1 MSLLDLKRFYWQVTA
16 IIMTAMIL
24 ALAGISYF
32 TQDAFERMLLP
43 ELERKA
49 GTVGLS
55 AASLMNKAMGFGI
68 SYTTLYGVAESFSE
82 IRRQNPELAFI
93 GATDRGGKLL
103 FESGNR
109 APNIEAHMLATAR
122 APAQQQNPGDWT
134 TVLIGG
140 QYVLSIPLRSISE
153 NNERIGDLHIGIS
166 QSHVQNMMHEVML
179 DIAVV
184 LCVAI
189 FFTLEVLRF
198 AAGNRLESSLAMLTE
213 MLARLAGRDFRR
225 IPVISLND
233 EIGHVMQ
240 RCDALLAT
248 IEQRH
253 DQLRAMLNGLDA
265 ETRGTLEPKLNGLR
279 ARYQLGQAIT
289 VPAIER
295 GVLSDIRAPFFVFIL
310 AEEMTRS
317 FLPAYI
323 MDLLVP
329 IQGLSPQV
337 VIGLPIALFMLIVAI
352 GQPYLGAWSERAGR
366 RNAMLAGATLS
377 VGGFLATA
385 FAGSLYD
392 LLLWRSICALGYAT
406 VFVAAQGYILD
417 RVDESSRTEGFA
429 LFVGAIMVATIC
441 GPSIGGLLADNM
453 GFRAAFLVSAVIA
466 ALSLLVIL
474 RLPDRRRDAH
484 EEAEDR
490 MPSFS
495 DFLRLMTNSRFMLL
509 TAVAAIP
516 AKVILTGFGFY
527 LVPLYIVS
535 IGSTPAMA
543 GRMLMIYAVL
553 MVLIVPV
560 VARYANRQTR
570 REYLVAA
577 GLCLS
582 GIGGLLTVI
591 SGSFAAIFGVVILLG
606 LGQALSIAPQGAL
619 VGELCKDEVARFG
632 SGPVYGAYR
641 MLERL
646 GNALGPILAGLLLVR
661 YDYIGAFA
669 IIGAGVL
676 VCGLIF
682 AAGVLSTRR
691 NQAVTV

>member
-16 IIMTAMIL
+16 IIMAAMIL

-68 SYTTLYGVAESFSE
+68 PYTTLYGVAESFAE
-82 IRRQNPELAFI
+82 IRRENPELAYI
-93 GATDRGGKLL
+93 GATDPEGKLL

-109 APNIEAHMLATAR
+109 APNIETHMLASASATAR
-122 APAQQQNPGDWT
+122 QQNPGDWR
-134 TVLIGG
+134 TVLVGG
-140 QYVLSIPLRSISE
+140 QYVLSMPLLSISD
-153 NNERIGDLHIGIS
+153 NNERVGSLHIGIS

-179 DIAVV
+179 DIVVV

-198 AAGNRLESSLAMLTE
+198 AAGNRLESSLEMLTE
-213 MLARLAGRDFRR
+213 MLARIAGRDFRR
-225 IPVISLND
+225 IPVTRLND

-240 RCDALLAT
+240 RCDAMLAT
-248 IEQRH
+248 IEQRY
-253 DQLRAMLNGLDA
+253 DQLRAKLNGLGA
-265 ETRGTLEPKLNGLR
+265 ETRGALESKLNELY
-279 ARYQLGQAIT
+279 ARYQFGQAIAAP
-289 VPAIER
+289 VAGR

-323 MDLLVP
+323 KELLVP

-352 GQPYLGAWSERAGR
+352 GQPYLGAWSERVGR
-366 RNAMLAGATLS
+366 RKAMLAGATLS
-377 VGGFLATA
+377 VVGFLATA
-385 FAGSLYD
+385 FASSLYD
-392 LLLWRSICALGYAT
+392 LLVWRSLCALGYAT

-417 RVDESSRTEGFA
+417 RVGESRLTEGFA

-466 ALSLLVIL
+466 AFSFLVIL
-474 RLPDRRRDAH
+474 RLPDRRRDVH
-484 EEAEDR
+484 DEAEDR

-495 DFLRLMTNSRFMLL
+495 DFLRLMTKSRFLLL

-516 AKVILTGFGFY
+516 AKVILIGFGFY

-543 GRMLMIYAVL
+543 GRMLMVYAVL
-553 MVLIVPV
+553 MVLIVPIA
-560 VARYANRQTR
+560 ARYANSQTR
-570 REYLVAA
+570 REYLVVA

-619 VGELCKDEVARFG
+619 VGEICKDEIARFG

-646 GNALGPILAGLLLVR
+646 GNVLGPILAGFLLVR

-669 IIGAGVL
+669 IIGAGVF

-682 AAGVLSTRR
+682 AAGVVWTRR
-691 NQAVTV
+691 IRTVTV